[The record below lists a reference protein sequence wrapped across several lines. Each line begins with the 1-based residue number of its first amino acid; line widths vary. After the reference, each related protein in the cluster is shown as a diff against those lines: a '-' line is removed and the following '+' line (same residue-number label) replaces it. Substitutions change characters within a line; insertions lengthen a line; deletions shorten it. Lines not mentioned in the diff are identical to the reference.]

1 MQLAYVS
8 VLVSM
13 LASAGICKQNRVLWQ
28 GGGGGGGGGGTVN
41 VFVPEERT

>member
-28 GGGGGGGGGGTVN
+28 GGGGGGGGGAVN